1 MRKQQVNSGNIT
13 FIQYNIVDKLTIG
26 ERVVHIM
33 SNKKSKSQ
41 VIEIIL
47 KLLWRANMNQ
57 LEELEVFIKNYIL

>member
-1 MRKQQVNSGNIT
+1 
-13 FIQYNIVDKLTIG
+13 
-26 ERVVHIM
+26 M
-33 SNKKSKSQ
+33 SNKESKSQ